1 LLTKKPN
8 QQMSLRGLIQQCA
21 KNDRRAQEEVYRI
34 FAGKL
39 FAISLKYSRNKVEA
53 EDNLQDGFITIFQK
67 IDQFKHKGSFEGWM
81 KRIVINTALQK
92 YREKNV
98 LNLVQEKDL
107 TNEVEVEVDEEEV
120 SLDYLLGLIQQLPN
134 QYRLVFSLYVLDGYS
149 HREVANSLG
158 ISEGTSKSNLSR
170 ARTILKKKIE
180 EDQEESTHYN
190 ATE

>member
-1 LLTKKPN
+1 
-8 QQMSLRGLIQQCA
+8 MSLRGLIQQCA

-190 ATE
+190 ATQ